1 MRRPR
6 ALCRN
11 IAIINHGEIVTNTS
25 MKNLLRELH
34 RETFILDARE
44 RLPEDLSV
52 EGFELTRVDDFC
64 LQAHIEQGQDIAEL
78 MSRLHD
84 RGIGIISMRNREN
97 RLEQMFVSLLEQ
109 GA

>member
-1 MRRPR
+1 
-6 ALCRN
+6 
-11 IAIINHGEIVTNTS
+11 

-34 RETFILDARE
+34 RETFILDTRE
-44 RLPEDLSV
+44 QLPQDLVV
-52 EGFELTRVDDFC
+52 EGFELTRVDEFC

-84 RGIGIISMRNREN
+84 LGIGIVSMRNREN